1 MSRKPFM
8 CYYEHIAKLS
18 QIANKQTMFLAHL
31 LSMIEYDSDTKQTL
45 VILAPHDKIM
55 IMKSIGCESKNM
67 LNLANQYLRRICE
80 SGLIKSIGRGAY
92 LVDPSSYSYAK
103 YIPQK
108 LRQESSHIYET
119 RVFSSN
125 DEGIDSAYI
134 ITEDGER
141 IDLT

>member
-1 MSRKPFM
+1 M

-31 LSMIEYDSDTKQTL
+31 LSMIEYDGSTKQIL
-45 VILAPHDKIM
+45 IILAPHDKIM
-55 IMKSIGCESKNM
+55 IMKAIGCESKNV

-92 LVDPSSYSYAK
+92 LVDPASYSYGK

-108 LRQESSHIYET
+108 LRHESAHIYET
-119 RVFSSN
+119 RAFSSN

-141 IDLT
+141 IELT